1 MRPLAVDVD
10 PRVTTNQIISLQ
22 VLRFLAAAAVVWMHV
37 AHVVRAADFNT
48 EAVFYPTDIGAA
60 GVDVFFVLSGF
71 VIARTG
77 PLASKRPSARMFFWR
92 RWSRVA
98 PLFYLLSLP
107 LIGAALS
114 TESFRW
120 ARMSATFLFWPAAGR
135 EIVQP
140 FLEPGWTLTFEMVF
154 YSAVALL
161 LVGGRVRRNLA
172 LLAAAIVVLVLARQ
186 FLPWNALKIL
196 ANAVF
201 LEFGAGVALALVWER
216 LVKLDARI
224 GLTLILGGLG
234 VFVAE
239 GAIGVGDAISWQGV
253 LLDVDAIHRVI
264 VLGVPAV
271 ALVAGALICERQARG
286 PWVRAAAAFGDASY
300 SIYLT
305 QGLVL
310 GAVCSVT
317 LKLLGPGRPVAS
329 VIVSMTVT
337 IASGYLVYRCLERP
351 MQKALKALTR
361 VSKPALAPGA
371 RPSMT
376 AN

>member
-1 MRPLAVDVD
+1 MTGNR
-10 PRVTTNQIISLQ
+10 IISLQ
-22 VLRFLAAAAVVWMHV
+22 VLRFLAAAAVVCMHV
-37 AHVVRAADFNT
+37 AHVIRAADFKT

-77 PLASKRPSARMFFWR
+77 PLASMRPSARMFFWR

-107 LIGAALS
+107 LIGVALS
-114 TESFRW
+114 AGDFSW

-161 LVGGRVRRNLA
+161 LVGGHVRRNLA
-172 LLAAAIVVLVLARQ
+172 LLAAAIVGLVLARQ
-186 FLPWNALKIL
+186 LLSWNALKIL

-201 LEFGAGVALALVWER
+201 LEFGAGVALALAWQR
-216 LVKLDARI
+216 LAKLDVRI
-224 GLTLILGGLG
+224 GLALILGALG

-264 VLGVPAV
+264 VLGVPAA
-271 ALVAGALICERQARG
+271 ALVAGALICERQAGG
-286 PWVRAAAAFGDASY
+286 PWVRFAAALGDASY

-310 GAVCSVT
+310 SAVCSVT
-317 LKLLGPGRPVAS
+317 VKLLGPGRPVAS
-329 VIVSMTVT
+329 VIVAMTVT
-337 IASGYLVYRCLERP
+337 IATGYLVYRCLERP
-351 MQKALKALTR
+351 TQKGLKALTR
-361 VSKPALAPGA
+361 APAPAVAPGA
-371 RPSMT
+371 RASMT
-376 AN
+376 SN